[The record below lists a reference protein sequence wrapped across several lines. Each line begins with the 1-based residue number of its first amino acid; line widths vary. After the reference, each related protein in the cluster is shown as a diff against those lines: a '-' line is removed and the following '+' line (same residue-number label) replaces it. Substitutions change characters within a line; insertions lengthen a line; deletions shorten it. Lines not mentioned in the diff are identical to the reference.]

1 MARIRIFHAAA
12 VAIVLLASSSEAL
25 VSSATFLFTMPRA
38 AMAGNIAG
46 PAPSC
51 PVPREGAL
59 RRSLRGGAAAATA
72 GMTTEFAL
80 KTVAPACGVL
90 IANLMF
96 LAPMQQVLKARKE
109 GTLGDVNVLPYPA
122 QMGNCGAWL
131 TYALAIGNPWV
142 IAPNV
147 SGLLF
152 GLFYTITGLQL
163 GSEEKKSQLR
173 KSLAVYSAVVF
184 GAIALGLSGA
194 TKSVMSA
201 PNLYGWVGNAL
212 LMVYYITPLASLAN
226 IIKTK
231 NASTIDPRLAFAGVL
246 NGLFWF
252 AYGVAIWDGYV
263 AIPNGIGAL
272 IATFSST
279 LWLAFRK

>member
-1 MARIRIFHAAA
+1 
-12 VAIVLLASSSEAL
+12 
-25 VSSATFLFTMPRA
+25 MPRA

-109 GTLGDVNVLPYPA
+109 GTLGDVN
-122 QMGNCGAWL
+122 MGNCGAWL

-226 IIKTK
+226 IIKKKNASTIDPRLATK